1 MFISKYFILFDV
13 MVNGM
18 VSLVSF
24 SDLSLLMYRNA
35 ADFCILILYPIT
47 LQNALMYPS
56 SFLAA
61 YLGFSLYSILS
72 LVNGDS

>member
-13 MVNGM
+13 MVNKM

-35 ADFCILILYPIT
+35 TDFYILILYPIT
-47 LQNALMYPS
+47 LLNALMCPS
-56 SFLAA
+56 SFLVAS
-61 YLGFSLYSILS
+61 LGFSLYSILS
-72 LVNGDS
+72 LVNCDS